1 MKSVIILG
9 LFVTLGFFYE
19 ANAQDAQSESTKIVR
34 FEVDG
39 KEVKKNYKVS
49 FRLNDRW
56 IESEKTPIGFI
67 IPNEFRNDE
76 NLTVLIT
83 LGKYK
88 LEFPN
93 IHISKFEEDWV
104 VGIDNKPFSEE
115 NSYLVKTKIVKRVY
129 YINFVGSALETRL
142 VVMDKKTE

>member
-9 LFVTLGFFYE
+9 LFFHLGFFYK
-19 ANAQDAQSESTKIVR
+19 ANAQNARTESTKIVR

-39 KEVKKNYKVS
+39 KEVKRKFKVS
-49 FRLNDRW
+49 FRSNDRW
-56 IESEKTPIGFI
+56 IESEKTPTGFI
-67 IPNEFRNDE
+67 IPTEFKNTE
-76 NLTVLIT
+76 HLTVLII

-88 LEFPN
+88 LEFPQ
-93 IHISKFEEDWV
+93 IHNSKFEEDWV

-115 NSYLVKTKIVKRVY
+115 NADLVKIKTVKRVY

-142 VVMDKKTE
+142 VVMDKPE

>member
-19 ANAQDAQSESTKIVR
+19 ANAQNAQFESTKIVR

-39 KEVKKNYKVS
+39 KEVKKNYKVF
-49 FRLNDRW
+49 FRSNDKW
-56 IESEKTPIGFI
+56 IESKKTSTDFI
-67 IPNEFRNDE
+67 IPTELRNNEH
-76 NLTVLIT
+76 LTVLIT

-88 LEFPN
+88 LEFPQ

-115 NSYLVKTKIVKRVY
+115 NAYLVKIKTVKRIY

>member
-9 LFVTLGFFYE
+9 LFLTLGFFYE
-19 ANAQDAQSESTKIVR
+19 ANAQNAQSESTKIVR

-39 KEVKKNYKVS
+39 KEVKKNYKVF
-49 FRLNDRW
+49 FRSNDKW
-56 IESEKTPIGFI
+56 IELRKTSTGFV
-67 IPNEFRNDE
+67 IPNELRNNE
-76 NLTVLIT
+76 HLTVLII

-88 LEFPN
+88 LEFPQ
-93 IHISKFEEDWV
+93 IRISKFEENWV

-115 NSYLVKTKIVKRVY
+115 IGYLVKTNTVKRVY
-129 YINFVGSALETRL
+129 YIHFVGSALETGL